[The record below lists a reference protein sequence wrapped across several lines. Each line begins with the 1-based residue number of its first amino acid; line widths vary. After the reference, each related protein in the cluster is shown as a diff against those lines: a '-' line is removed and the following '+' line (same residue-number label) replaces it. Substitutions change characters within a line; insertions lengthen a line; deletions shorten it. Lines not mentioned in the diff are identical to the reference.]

1 MQSQSMIFFSL
12 DAVLAGALP
21 TAPALQATDA
31 GGNVDGSL
39 TAGQGEGLS
48 KGTIAGI
55 VLGSIA
61 AAILLTTLIAFIVV
75 KVRLPAMSLIKIP
88 PMLHD
93 TASTV
98 ACGISAIG
106 CSRDVIV
113 PSQAKHYGLAAVSCG
128 AWLQTKGPGGHKR
141 LQEAP
146 SSKAWVHQS
155 SMDRQ
160 VEMTKAADA
169 KEAQNDLF
177 CGARSSTDF
186 NIKASL

>member
-1 MQSQSMIFFSL
+1 MQPQYINYQPQCC
-12 DAVLAGALP
+12 LAGVLP
-21 TAPALQATDA
+21 TTPALQATDA

-39 TAGQGEGLS
+39 IAGQGQGLS

-61 AAILLTTLIAFIVV
+61 AATLLTTLIAFIVV
-75 KVRLPAMSLIKIP
+75 KVHWSAMSLVDFHSC
-88 PMLHD
+88 LHD
-93 TASTV
+93 TVSSD
-98 ACGISAIG
+98 ACLISAVC
-106 CSRDVIV
+106 CSSYIIV
-113 PSQAKHYGLAAVSCG
+113 PSQAEHYSLAAVSCG
-128 AWLQTKGPGGHKR
+128 AWLQTMGSGGHKR
-141 LQEAP
+141 LQETP
-146 SSKAWVHQS
+146 SSKAWVHKS

-177 CGARSSTDF
+177 SGPRSSTDF